1 MNMIFGGEAMVPSA
15 ATMAPQRIL
24 IVDDEPLFRRA
35 YRSLLS
41 SNGRIIEESGTGRDA
56 ILRLDQRD
64 IDVVVLDLMLP
75 DIGGVEIMEWME
87 RNRIATSVI
96 VFSADESID
105 SAIHALRRGAFEF
118 IRKHCDPDDLI
129 QAVERALHRR
139 RMEAEHAFMTTQ
151 LEQSE
156 RLHRFLVEQSP
167 DLIYTV
173 DSRGHFVFVN
183 PRVETLL
190 GFKPEERIV
199 FLPMGSDESAA

>member
-75 DIGGVEIMEWME
+75 DIGGVEIMEWMV
-87 RNRIATSVI
+87 RNQIATSVI

-118 IRKHCDPDDLI
+118 IRKHSDPAD
-129 QAVERALHRR
+129 
-139 RMEAEHAFMTTQ
+139 
-151 LEQSE
+151 
-156 RLHRFLVEQSP
+156 
-167 DLIYTV
+167 
-173 DSRGHFVFVN
+173 
-183 PRVETLL
+183 LL
-190 GFKPEERIV
+190 GAVDGAPGAVRAPAPFP
-199 FLPMGSDESAA
+199 G